1 MAGVFVP
8 NEAAIASLVYAEFV
22 QANLHDRAARVVD
35 VAKSNAPMETGR
47 YRDSIHAEDG
57 PEGSVLIVS
66 DVEYA
71 AVVELGTRDAGHS
84 AHHTIANAL
93 DAARD

>member
-1 MAGVFVP
+1 MGAFRP
-8 NEAAIASLVYAEFV
+8 DNSAIVALVHEDFV
-22 QANLHDRAARVVD
+22 QADLHERADRVVA
-35 VAKSNAPMETGR
+35 VAQGNAPVESGR

-57 PEGSVLIVS
+57 PDGSVLIVS

-71 AVVELGTRDAGHS
+71 AVIELGTRDADHP

-93 DAARD
+93 DAARG

>member
-1 MAGVFVP
+1 MGTFRP
-8 NEAAIASLVYAEFV
+8 DHAAIASLAHADFV
-22 QANLHDRAARVVD
+22 QADLHERAARVVA
-35 VAKSNAPMETGR
+35 VAKQNAPVETGR

-57 PEGSVLIVS
+57 PDGSVLIVS

-71 AVVELGTRDAGHS
+71 IYIEYGTRERDHP

-93 DAARD
+93 DAARG

>member
-1 MAGVFVP
+1 MGGFEP
-8 NEAAIASLVYAEFV
+8 DHEAIAALVHEEFV
-22 QANLHDRAARVVD
+22 RADLRERAARIVET
-35 VAKSNAPMETGR
+35 AKASAPVKTGR

-57 PEGSVLIVS
+57 PDGSVQIVS
-66 DVEYA
+66 DVPYA
-71 AVVELGTRDAGHS
+71 AVIELGTRDAGRP

>member
-1 MAGVFVP
+1 MGTFEP
-8 NEAAIASLVYAEFV
+8 DHAAIASLVRADFV
-22 QANLHDRAARVVD
+22 QADLHERADRVVG
-35 VAKSNAPMETGR
+35 VAKANAPVETGR
-47 YRDSIHAEDG
+47 YRDSIHAEGG
-57 PEGSVLIVS
+57 PEGAVLIVA

-71 AVVELGTRDAGHS
+71 AVVELGTRDANRP